1 MSLDKFDENLPSEW
15 HSVSDE
21 LVIEAESVT
30 SFRSH
35 QTVRI
40 GRRILGVLFRIVIAG
55 VVAYILLLLP
65 DSISLPFYS
74 WKNPL
79 VVFVTIV
86 FIGKTLLDTFYYDH
100 YPS

>member
-1 MSLDKFDENLPSEW
+1 MSLDKFDESSLSEW
-15 HSVSDE
+15 HPLPDE

-30 SFRSH
+30 SFRSRRV
-35 QTVRI
+35 VRI
-40 GRRILGVLFRIVIAG
+40 GRRILGAVFRIVLAG
-55 VVAYILLLLP
+55 VVAYILLILP

-100 YPS
+100 YQS